1 MSDLNIGGMALADG
15 VIETII
21 AIAVKDVEGVASVG
35 TPASASLLSQMKA
48 KPSTQGID
56 VEVNDDDTVTVSVRI
71 EVFFGQ
77 VLPEVAARVRES
89 VSDAVL
95 TQVGVKVAAVNV
107 FIDGLRFE

>member
-35 TPASASLLSQMKA
+35 TPSTSGLLAQMKT

-77 VLPEVAARVRES
+77 VLPDVADRVRES